1 MDLSP
6 SGRIVLSYLE
16 YEHLINGKQ
25 YVTFK
30 DIVRNTG
37 LSQRS
42 ARNAIME
49 LRAKELVEAVLELE
63 EGRYHKYRLLFKN
76 LIDVLPEA
84 PVKKGV
90 YVIDIGI
97 GTLSNMTFKM
107 YRIIRGSTVVLYT
120 PSVPRELLEYTKC
133 TCALDLLTNYPLDK
147 FSRLVD
153 GIYNANGALSI
164 VADLTMDNDLVKP
177 YIDIAKSKMQLI
189 NVSTINPIT
198 IGINMLYMGKS
209 DKFLVRRGGMDIR
222 IIGSSEPVQVKDPLK
237 VISIYRRGNEVVIG
251 PPGGGDGFA
260 IYIIYEKT
268 REAEDRIRVPSQGDS
283 QLI

>member
-1 MDLSP
+1 MDLSPP

-30 DIVRNTG
+30 DIVRNTGG

-84 PVKKGV
+84 PPVKKGV
-90 YVIDIGI
+90 YIIDIGI

-107 YRIIRGSTVVLYT
+107 YRIIRGGSTVVLYT
-120 PSVPRELLEYTKC
+120 PPSVPRELLEYTKC
-133 TCALDLLTNYPLDK
+133 TCALDLLTNYPVDK

-209 DKFLVRRGGMDIR
+209 DKFLVRRGGIDIR

-237 VISIYRRGNEVVIG
+237 VISIYRRGQRGGNRA
-251 PPGGGDGFA
+251 PPGEWGWLRGLYN
-260 IYIIYEKT
+260 I
-268 REAEDRIRVPSQGDS
+268 
-283 QLI
+283 